1 MILPMRGF
9 GKGDPGEGKAPEG
22 TRKDRR
28 TPRAS
33 PVRRLNSSFANRCS
47 AAASELVKI
56 FFQEKLLVFAIVLR
70 LDSFW
75 AVFQDIGRLTV
86 EVTADGFQCG
96 KENSFCLSSFKNGQ
110 VLRGYLH
117 GGR

>member
-1 MILPMRGF
+1 MILPMSGF
-9 GKGDPGEGKAPEG
+9 GKGDPGEGKA
-22 TRKDRR
+22 RRDRR
-28 TPRAS
+28 TPKAS
-33 PVRRLNSSFANRCS
+33 PVRVLNSFFGNRCL
-47 AAASELVKI
+47 AVASELVKI

-86 EVTADGFQCG
+86 EVKADSFQRG
-96 KENSFCLSSFKNGQ
+96 KANSFGLASFKNGQ